1 MAYKLV
7 FVFFELEDA
16 FFLICFIMLVLLGFH
31 VIVVPKSVP
40 LVFISVREID
50 AL

>member
-7 FVFFELEDA
+7 FIFFELEDS
-16 FFLICFIMLVLLGFH
+16 FFLICFIMLMLLGFD